1 LDPVIRADLQRPRS
15 VAQGIMAHLPENGG
29 RILVFDDLA
38 ANLRLIARW
47 LRADGFDVR
56 TYQEP
61 ADAVDVVM
69 HEQPDAILL
78 DVRMPGL
85 DGFAVCRTLKQEPA
99 IRLIPIVLMTAAN
112 DPADRLLAIEAGA
125 DDFVTKPLHR
135 EELSARLRSLVR
147 LKRHTD
153 DLDRA
158 EDVIV
163 SLALTI
169 EARDSYT
176 EGHCQRLA
184 ASGVALGRALGLADE
199 ELSALRRGGYL
210 HDLGK
215 IAVRDSV
222 LLKPGQLTRSEYDEM
237 KQHPLVGDRLCGEL
251 RSLRRVR
258 SIVRHHHERLDGSG
272 YPDRLRGDAI
282 PLLAQIIGLVD
293 VFDALTTTRPYRQP
307 VAPDIACEQLL
318 DEVSQG
324 WRRRDLVA
332 AFVGIVGSN

>member
-1 LDPVIRADLQRPRS
+1 VT
-15 VAQGIMAHLPENGG
+15 E
-29 RILVFDDLA
+29 
-38 ANLRLIARW
+38 
-47 LRADGFDVR
+47 
-56 TYQEP
+56 
-61 ADAVDVVM
+61 
-69 HEQPDAILL
+69 EQPDAILL

-85 DGFAVCRTLKQEPA
+85 DGFAVCRALKQEAA

-307 VAPDIACEQLL
+307 VAPDIACEQLF

-324 WRRRDLVA
+324 WRRRDLVET
-332 AFVGIVGSN
+332 FVGIVASNQTSEASP

>member
-1 LDPVIRADLQRPRS
+1 
-15 VAQGIMAHLPENGG
+15 MAHLPENGG

-61 ADAVDVVM
+61 DDAVDVVM

-237 KQHPLVGDRLCGEL
+237 KQHPLVGDRLCGEF

-324 WRRRDLVA
+324 WRRRDLVE
-332 AFVGIVGSN
+332 AFVGIVASN